1 MAGVMGALYLTAR
14 PGSSVMSRT
23 FHPSSGTSSFIPSKT
38 ETTFS
43 LTSFGVQHEAI
54 NTSTC
59 IQYSPL
65 CRERNDRS
73 LRPCVF
79 PPIDKLLGTDGD
91 LKPLLAPR
99 VHRLDYRR

>member
-23 FHPSSGTSSFIPSKT
+23 LHPSSGTSSFIPSKT

-59 IQYSPL
+59 IHIHHSFA
-65 CRERNDRS
+65 RGMT
-73 LRPCVF
+73 V
-79 PPIDKLLGTDGD
+79 LLG
-91 LKPLLAPR
+91 LASFPGLTSSFGLTGTLSHFWPQ
-99 VHRLDYRR
+99 VFIALIT